1 MNKLRKPPHHAPSSS
16 SPSKHLTQHGSVIP
30 SSAVSESRT
39 MMYARAP
46 IVSPPSKKAMVTT
59 VKSLTATSASEQYWA
74 ARALTAE
81 TLLSARLAHQ
91 SEMAQ
96 AIETAEEKRAR
107 EVYAIQQYH
116 DERHTRLE
124 RLIVLL
130 LTCLIT
136 FAAVVLYLL
145 ARSQNHTHS
154 TRWSMPSH
162 FTIPILSPFA
172 SVVEH
177 ETSVVNVKLL
187 TICVICFS
195 VLTYAA
201 FRYWLTHARLR

>member
-1 MNKLRKPPHHAPSSS
+1 MHEVVWFAAFRHVSSYARSDALSAAPTEQNHIDHMNKLRKPPHHAPSSS

-96 AIETAEEKRAR
+96 AIETAEEKRAVNLVPR
-107 EVYAIQQYH
+107 GFH
-116 DERHTRLE
+116 CT
-124 RLIVLL
+124 VLMSDG
-130 LTCLIT
+130 
-136 FAAVVLYLL
+136 FAA
-145 ARSQNHTHS
+145 
-154 TRWSMPSH
+154 
-162 FTIPILSPFA
+162 
-172 SVVEH
+172 
-177 ETSVVNVKLL
+177 
-187 TICVICFS
+187 
-195 VLTYAA
+195 
-201 FRYWLTHARLR
+201 